1 MTRAAS
7 TARLSILSNSL
18 LIAMKLVV
26 GIIGGSVSIISEAI
40 HSLMDLAA
48 AVMASFA
55 IRVAGKP
62 ADEEHPYGHGKVE
75 NVSGALEAILI
86 FVAAI
91 LIVVEASKK
100 LLSHEG
106 VAHVGLG
113 ILVML
118 ASGIVNFFVSRRL
131 YKVAREEESVALE
144 ADALHLKTDVYSA
157 LGVGA
162 GLALL
167 ELARSVFKAPWAN
180 MLDPIIAIAI
190 AILIL
195 REAWAMLA
203 KAFEPL
209 IDASL
214 SAQELA
220 LIQDRVMRHRGL
232 AAHSVRSRRAG
243 RTKYVDFHLEVPP
256 DMKVA
261 DAHALCDAL
270 EEEIESELRNAD
282 ITIHVEP
289 READGKLGPSRT

>member
-1 MTRAAS
+1 MTRAAR

-18 LIAMKLVV
+18 LIAMKLVA
-26 GIIGGSVSIISEAI
+26 GIVGGSVSVISEAI

-75 NVSGALEAILI
+75 NVSGALEAILV

-100 LLSHEG
+100 LLSREG
-106 VAHVGLG
+106 VAHAGLG
-113 ILVML
+113 IIVML

-167 ELARSVFKAPWAN
+167 ELARSAFKAPWAN

-195 REAWAMLA
+195 REAWGMLA

-214 SAQELA
+214 SVQELA
-220 LIQDRVMRHRGL
+220 LIQDRVTRHRGL
-232 AAHSVRSRRAG
+232 AAHSIRSRRAG